1 MLKLILI
8 LSSFFGAYMAN
19 AAGTCPPNFK
29 DIGAHCMKPQPEGRG
44 VGSTTECK
52 DCEKCG
58 LLYYPKCKAGFHAVG
73 CNICSPDCPKDMKD
87 IGVSCQ
93 K

>member
-1 MLKLILI
+1 MLKYILI
-8 LSSFFGAYMAN
+8 TSTMFTAYIAH
-19 AAGTCPPNFK
+19 AAATCPEGFK
-29 DIGAHCMKPQPEGRG
+29 DTGLHCLKPKAEVRG
-44 VGSTTECK
+44 VGSMTECK

-58 LLYYPKCKAGFHAVG
+58 LLYYPKCKVGFHAVG

-87 IGVSCQ
+87 IGISCQ